1 MTGTGAATTTATR
14 LPTYAISHGG
24 GPWPWIKDM
33 LPGDLTPLEDSLKAI
48 PAEIGVTPR
57 AVLMVS
63 AHWETS
69 EFTVQSHPSPPM
81 LYDYGGFPDFTYQL
95 QYPAPGSPEVAAEVV
110 ELLGAAGIT
119 VEVEDQGRGF
129 DHGVFVPLAVT
140 YPDADV
146 PVVQF
151 SVRRDF
157 DPAAH
162 LAVGR
167 ALAPLRDRGVLIVG
181 SGFPSYHDLSNFGA
195 GATEPSRQFDTWLT
209 ETMVDHA
216 GPERSARLERWA
228 DAPSARQAHPREEHL
243 VPLLVAV
250 GAAEGEAGVRQ
261 YHQRGFMG
269 AIDSSAYRL
278 GEAA

>member
-1 MTGTGAATTTATR
+1 MIGNGQPTRTGTR

-24 GPWPWIKDM
+24 GPWPWIKEL
-33 LPGDLTPLEDSLKAI
+33 LPGDLTPLEESLAAI
-48 PAEIGVTPR
+48 PGEIGGVPR

-63 AHWETS
+63 AHWETTD
-69 EFTVQSHPSPPM
+69 FTVQSHPSPPM
-81 LYDYGGFPDFTYQL
+81 LYDYGGFPDFTYHL

-110 ELLGAAGIT
+110 ELLTGAGIP

-129 DHGVFVPLAVT
+129 DHGVFVPLAVI
-140 YPDADV
+140 YPDAGV

-181 SGFPSYHDLSNFGA
+181 SGFPSYHDLSNFGS

-209 ETMVDHA
+209 ETVVGHVGAD
-216 GPERSARLERWA
+216 RSRRLERWA
-228 DAPSARQAHPREEHL
+228 EAPSARLAHPREEHL
-243 VPLLVAV
+243 LPLLVAV
-250 GAAEGEAGVRQ
+250 GAAEAEAGVRQ
-261 YHQRGFMG
+261 YHQEGFMNT
-269 AIDSSAYRL
+269 IDSSAYRL
-278 GEAA
+278 GQPA